1 MKKILFFAFGLG
13 VLLTSC
19 EEIAP
24 TVTPLTGPIID
35 TVPDVGDQ
43 LRQVL
48 IEEFTGVRCV
58 QCPGGSAEVENL
70 LAIHGN
76 QLIAVQIHAGDF
88 APPFTNESMYDFRTQ
103 EGEEIINY
111 LGNPLTYPSAVVNRR
126 LFDDEIDLQLG
137 KNSWAGYIDIEKG
150 EAPKV
155 KIALELDYDEA
166 SNRINAEVTTFV
178 EEDVMDPDVRISL
191 MLTESGIVDLQDT
204 PDGKNFDYEH
214 KHVLRDMLTPFNGDI
229 VPSPLLT
236 GSQNQFNYSI
246 EVASGW
252 DVEKCTVIA
261 FISLAGGTLDVLQA
275 IERKVVE

>member
-13 VLLTSC
+13 ILLTSC

-24 TVTPLTGPIID
+24 TVTPLTGPVVD

-70 LAIHGN
+70 LAIHGS

-103 EGEEIINY
+103 EGDEIINY
-111 LGNPLTYPSAVVNRR
+111 LGKPLTYPSAVVNRR
-126 LFDDEIDLQLG
+126 LFDDELDLQLG
-137 KNSWAGYIDIEKG
+137 KNSWAGYIDIEKA
-150 EAPKV
+150 ETPKV
-155 KIALELDYDEA
+155 KIALELEHDEVA
-166 SNRINAEVTTFV
+166 NRINADVTLFV
-178 EEDVMDPDVRISL
+178 EEDVMDPDIHLSL

-204 PDGKNFDYEH
+204 PDGKIFDYEH

-229 VPSPLLT
+229 VPSPLIT
-236 GSQNQFNYSI
+236 GTSSQYSYSI
-246 EVASGW
+246 DVSPDW
-252 DVEKCTVIA
+252 NVEKCTVIA
-261 FISLAGGTLDVLQA
+261 FVSLAGETLDVLQA
-275 IERKVVE
+275 IERKVIE